1 MNRLTSV
8 RSKSMWLASVFMVVF
23 LLFGWMATG
32 LSQEAT
38 VDINAL
44 TQAFR
49 DAKRVRVV
57 VRQTYEEADKVS
69 LPFYE
74 YAEKILNYAGL
85 SVVEE
90 DATTYD
96 ATISIEAKGIPGS
109 ASYMGTIGGSHW
121 TIATVEGKISF
132 SAGDKTFRWDFSY
145 TEGPDQT
152 IHRSYPTPN
161 DAPFQAAFN
170 AGFIPALF
178 KAIAKVL
185 GMPPLI
191 SALKDEDGS
200 VRRAA
205 AAVLGE
211 LKDPRAVEPLI
222 SALKDEDW
230 HVRLAA
236 VGALEEINPKW
247 QGTEEAKRKVSEF
260 ISALKDED
268 GSVHYAAA
276 GALGK
281 LKDPRAVEPLI
292 SALKDKNENVRRTA
306 AEALNKITG
315 KDFGEDEAKWRD
327 WLGEE

>member
-32 LSQEAT
+32 LAQENI

-49 DAKRVRVV
+49 DVKRARVV

-90 DATTYD
+90 DASTYD

-109 ASYMGTIGGSHW
+109 ASYTGTMGGSHW
-121 TIATVEGKISF
+121 NKATVEGKISF
-132 SAGDKTFRWDFSY
+132 SAGDKAFRWDFSY
-145 TEGPDQT
+145 TVGPYQT
-152 IHRSYPTPN
+152 ITRSYPTPN
-161 DAPFQAAFN
+161 DAPFKAAFDG
-170 AGFIPALF
+170 GFIPAFF

-191 SALKDEDGS
+191 SALKDEDED
-200 VRRAA
+200 VRRRAVG
-205 AAVLGE
+205 VLG
-211 LKDPRAVEPLI
+211 
-222 SALKDEDW
+222 
-230 HVRLAA
+230 
-236 VGALEEINPKW
+236 EINPKW
-247 QGTEEAKRKVSEF
+247 RETEEAKRKVPEF

-268 GSVHYAAA
+268 
-276 GALGK
+276 
-281 LKDPRAVEPLI
+281 
-292 SALKDKNENVRRTA
+292 
-306 AEALNKITG
+306 
-315 KDFGEDEAKWRD
+315 
-327 WLGEE
+327 

>member
-23 LLFGWMATG
+23 LLFGWMVTG
-32 LSQEAT
+32 LAQENI

-49 DAKRVRVV
+49 DVKRVRVV
-57 VRQTYEEADKVS
+57 VGQTYEEADKVS

-109 ASYMGTIGGSHW
+109 ASYTGRLAGSHW
-121 TIATVEGKISF
+121 TKATVEGKISF

-145 TEGPDQT
+145 TEGPPWM
-152 IHRSYPTPN
+152 IHRSFPTPN
-161 DAPFQAAFN
+161 DAPFKAAFN
-170 AGFIPALF
+170 RGFIPAFF

-191 SALKDEDGS
+191 SALKDEDGDA
-200 VRRAA
+200 RE
-205 AAVLGE
+205 AAVMALGE

-222 SALKDEDW
+222 SALKDE
-230 HVRLAA
+230 
-236 VGALEEINPKW
+236 N
-247 QGTEEAKRKVSEF
+247 
-260 ISALKDED
+260 
-268 GSVHYAAA
+268 GSVRYRAVM
-276 GALGK
+276 ALGE
-281 LKDPRAVEPLI
+281 LKDPRAVESLI
-292 SALKDKNENVRRTA
+292 SALKDENGSVRWNA
-306 AEALNKITG
+306 AAALNKITG
-315 KDFGEDEAKWRD
+315 KNFGEDEAKWRD

>member
-1 MNRLTSV
+1 VDGNR
-8 RSKSMWLASVFMVVF
+8 
-23 LLFGWMATG
+23 
-32 LSQEAT
+32 

-57 VRQTYEEADKVS
+57 VRQTYGRADKVS

-96 ATISIEAKGIPGS
+96 TTISIEAKGIPDS

-121 TIATVEGKISF
+121 TKATVEGKISF
-132 SAGDKTFRWDFSY
+132 SARNKTFRWDFSY
-145 TEGPDQT
+145 TQGPYHT
-152 IHRSYPTPN
+152 ITGSYPTPN
-161 DAPFQAAFN
+161 DAPFKAAFN
-170 AGFIPALF
+170 GGFIPALF

-185 GMPPLI
+185 GMRPLI
-191 SALKDEDGS
+191 SALKDEDRD
-200 VRRAA
+200 VRRVAA
-205 AAVLGE
+205 GALGE

-222 SALKDEDW
+222 SALKDENRD
-230 HVRLAA
+230 VRR
-236 VGALEEINPKW
+236 V
-247 QGTEEAKRKVSEF
+247 
-260 ISALKDED
+260 
-268 GSVHYAAA
+268 AA
-276 GALGK
+276 GALGE

-292 SALKDKNENVRRTA
+292 SVLKDENGSVRRA
-306 AEALNKITG
+306 AAASLLEITG
-315 KDFGEDEAKWRD
+315 KNFGEDEAKWRD